1 MIKPTI
7 ILNNFLSSKMLSYSC
22 LRRCVEKMMNNRE
35 YWRRELDGNL
45 TAGMRTPY
53 GDNDAC
59 YICMYHKEN
68 DEESYFSFY

>member
-22 LRRCVEKMMNNRE
+22 LRRCVENMTNNRG
-35 YWRRELDGNL
+35 YWCRELDGIY
-45 TAGMRTPY
+45 TASMYMPY
-53 GDNDAC
+53 GDHDAY